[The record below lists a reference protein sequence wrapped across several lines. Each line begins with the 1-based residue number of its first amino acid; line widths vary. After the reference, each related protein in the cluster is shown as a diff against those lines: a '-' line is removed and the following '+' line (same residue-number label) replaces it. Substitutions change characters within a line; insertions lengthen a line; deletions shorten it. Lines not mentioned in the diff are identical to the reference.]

1 MGPQSILGISA
12 SSRVW
17 GNCETSVKLALLSAM
32 DEGARTDFIR
42 LTDVKIDPCRGCFT
56 CLSEAGACAIEDDL
70 GGLLERIGEARALVL
85 AAPVYFG
92 LPPAVLVSLLDRLL
106 VVTASRELPR
116 DPRPAV
122 TITLMGNEKWRGVAQ
137 PVVNTAVSL
146 LGFEIAESVSIVA
159 EGPGEVL
166 SHPGVVEKLKRAGKS
181 LVAAVPSAAGRPSA
195 PAPPSTTV
203 SLPRTGS
210 EQETGEASRSVQPS
224 ATAPQSQI
232 SPQYEAGAPSA
243 ASRSRPNQCPICRS
257 DFFRIEEGFIVCPV
271 CGEKGDLAAYTEDGR
286 FLSVGGE
293 RRWGTPWLRS
303 HVASWIKPSVMRYK
317 ARRREALKNLAEL
330 KRLYSLKEGDKE
342 KDRGRAKE
350 SEKAENREIDGER
363 EG

>member
-17 GNCETSVKLALLSAM
+17 GNCEASVKLALLSAM

-42 LTDVKIDPCRGCFT
+42 LTDLKIDACRGCFT
-56 CLSEAGACAIEDDL
+56 CLSDARACAIEDDL

-92 LPPAVLVSLLDRLL
+92 LPPAVLVSVLDRLL
-106 VVTASRELPR
+106 VVTAARELPR

-166 SHPGVVEKLKRAGKS
+166 SQPGVVEKLKRAGKS

-203 SLPRTGS
+203 SLPRTG
-210 EQETGEASRSVQPS
+210 QTS

-271 CGEKGDLAAYTEDGR
+271 CGEKGELVAYTEDGR

-342 KDRGRAKE
+342 KDRDRAKE